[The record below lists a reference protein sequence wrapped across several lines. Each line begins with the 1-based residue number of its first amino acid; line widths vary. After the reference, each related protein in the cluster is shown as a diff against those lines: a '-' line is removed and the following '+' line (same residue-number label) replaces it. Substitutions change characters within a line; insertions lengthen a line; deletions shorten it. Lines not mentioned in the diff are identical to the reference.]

1 METQNDPRID
11 ISDVKQRNDSEAVRP
26 LPPEVQLI
34 SVNVGLP
41 QVIGYTRWKK
51 PIRSGIVKQPVTTS
65 SIFLDTLNLD
75 GDRQA
80 DLTVHGG
87 HDKAVYAYPS
97 EHLPLWNDELGTDFG
112 PGTFGENLSTAGWL
126 EDEVLIGDVWAWG
139 DARLQVSQPRSP
151 CYKLAT
157 ITGRPDL
164 LKRLVRT
171 GRTGWYLRVLQP
183 ATVPVAGPIQVIE
196 RDPAGIS
203 VLLAHRASQPGELD
217 QADFEAVAR
226 VDALAEDW
234 RHWLLQ
240 QLRRA

>member
-1 METQNDPRID
+1 MT
-11 ISDVKQRNDSEAVRP
+11 A
-26 LPPEVQLI
+26 
-34 SVNVGLP
+34 
-41 QVIGYTRWKK
+41 
-51 PIRSGIVKQPVTTS
+51 S
-65 SIFLDTLNLD
+65 SIYLDTLNLD

-87 HDKAVYAYPS
+87 RDKAVYAYPV

-112 PGTFGENLSTAGWL
+112 PGTFGENLSPMEWL
-126 EDEVLIGDVWAWG
+126 EDAVSICDVWVWG
-139 DARLQVSQPRSP
+139 EARLQVCQPRSP

-196 RDPAGIS
+196 RDLAGIS
-203 VLLAHRASQPGELD
+203 VLQAHRAGLPGGLD
-217 QADFEAVAR
+217 RARVEAVAR
-226 VDALAEDW
+226 VDALAADW
-234 RHWLLQ
+234 RQWVLH
-240 QLRRA
+240 QLK